1 MTTAAA
7 HLFEGA
13 VSGTADRCRLRWG
26 LREGAVAGTPME
38 ARPWR
43 LFGRPARA
51 TDAGKVRRHLPAV
64 LSPAEIPRRP
74 TKEVVWPKRHGPT
87 RICSTWHRGR
97 HILLR
102 DAGLSSSRARRE
114 TDMPQRYR
122 MPAGCDTELWSLVK
136 AHAGRD

>member
-102 DAGLSSSRARRE
+102 DAELSRRGPMPGGASGCRTGWNSAAVGLRAISERCVR
-114 TDMPQRYR
+114 
-122 MPAGCDTELWSLVK
+122 G
-136 AHAGRD
+136 G

>member
-13 VSGTADRCRLRWG
+13 VFWVGADCDGACGKASLPVPRWKQGLGGSLADRPGQRTR
-26 LREGAVAGTPME
+26 
-38 ARPWR
+38 ARS
-43 LFGRPARA
+43 A
-51 TDAGKVRRHLPAV
+51 RHLPAV

-74 TKEVVWPKRHGPT
+74 TKEVVWPKRYGPT

-102 DAGLSSSRARRE
+102 DAELSRRGPMPGGASGCRTGWNSAAVGLRAISERCVR
-114 TDMPQRYR
+114 
-122 MPAGCDTELWSLVK
+122 G
-136 AHAGRD
+136 G

>member
-13 VSGTADRCRLRWG
+13 VFWVGADCDGGCGKAPLPAPRWKQGLGGSLADRPGQRTR
-26 LREGAVAGTPME
+26 
-38 ARPWR
+38 ARS
-43 LFGRPARA
+43 A
-51 TDAGKVRRHLPAV
+51 RHLPAV

-102 DAGLSSSRARRE
+102 DAGGVATVIWRASPR
-114 TDMPQRYR
+114 
-122 MPAGCDTELWSLVK
+122 LF
-136 AHAGRD
+136 AHFRKPLIR